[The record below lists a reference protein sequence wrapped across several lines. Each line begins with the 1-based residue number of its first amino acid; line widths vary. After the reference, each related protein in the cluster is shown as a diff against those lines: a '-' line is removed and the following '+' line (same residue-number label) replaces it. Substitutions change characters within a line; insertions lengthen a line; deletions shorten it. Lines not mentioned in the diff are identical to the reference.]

1 MASPH
6 VASMAFFAEKPAK
19 KLDKSSLVE
28 PVVTGTNIKQVGTHF
43 LSRWS
48 SDGGLISRAFV
59 PHPAGGMM
67 AARWSSVL
75 RMMAARWSSV
85 LRMMAAR
92 WSSVLRMMAARW
104 SSVLRILSSPL
115 LSSPLLSLAGIRN
128 RLGVRLLLFLP

>member
-19 KLDKSSLVE
+19 TLDKSSLVE

-59 PHPAGGMM
+59 PHPAGGML
-67 AARWSSVL
+67 ALVERAPHSIYLLGGGAYGR
-75 RMMAARWSSV
+75 APKGPYQ
-85 LRMMAAR
+85 
-92 WSSVLRMMAARW
+92 
-104 SSVLRILSSPL
+104 SSPL
-115 LSSPLLSLAGIRN
+115 SGPCTRKRKPLRVLAFLKAYLISIKHSDSRT
-128 RLGVRLLLFLP
+128 RLGQILY